1 MKKIYCIEEWSRENN
16 GVSKECFRDG
26 TFWGCVE
33 SPWKIGCFDFVQ
45 EFDDEEEF
53 KNELLSIINQ
63 GGIVGKVFI
72 KEVDDAYEPSIKL

>member
-16 GVSKECFRDG
+16 GVPKEYFRDG